1 MIEEKTREGLE
12 QEEIIRKKKKK
23 NIALYTMYRCFSWDL
38 LFYYA
43 IIYLFLTIEKGLSPA
58 QYMQF
63 DAFYVLFKCG
73 MQIPC
78 TMLIGKIGKRNS
90 LVLANFVL
98 AFHILV
104 IIFSQSFAE
113 LLLSQVFCAFA
124 FITKATCESD
134 MLYDALE
141 HNEKRGGIFSK
152 LDGKA
157 MSIYYYLDA
166 ISAVLSGFLF
176 VVNAYIPMVICFIIA
191 FISFLVSTKF
201 EDIEVRKKV
210 TIKEEFKGIRYAFRG
225 IFHSKRL
232 KSLLVFNGIFV
243 AILRILQTL
252 RNTILT
258 EMGVEEQYFG
268 VIFAALGIISGI
280 AARNQGRI
288 HAKFRNKT
296 LAFLSIPTACSCLVI
311 GLGLFLHLPIQM
323 MYILVAIGFMIQYI
337 AKGPYYVL
345 IKRYFNNFTTS
356 QKRVKIATVNNIME
370 NAIAAILVF
379 VASYVLEVAPIYDS
393 VVIIGC
399 LAVGG
404 VVLWLDHMRD
414 RVGLKMEEYSK
425 RELK

>member
-1 MIEEKTREGLE
+1 MVEEKTKEVLK
-12 QEEIIRKKKKK
+12 QEENTNKKKKK
-23 NIALYTMYRCFSWDL
+23 NIALYATYRCFSWDL

-73 MQIPC
+73 MQVPC

-90 LVLANFVL
+90 LILANFVL

-104 IIFSQSFAE
+104 IIFSQSFVE
-113 LLLSQVFCAFA
+113 LLISQVFCAFA
-124 FITKATCESD
+124 FITKATCETD

-141 HNEKRGGIFSK
+141 PNEKRGSIFSRI
-152 LDGKA
+152 DGKA

-176 VVNAYIPMVICFIIA
+176 VVNAYIPMIICFMVA

-201 EDIEVRKKV
+201 EDIEIRKKV
-210 TIKEEFKGIRYAFRG
+210 SLKEEAKSIRYAFRN
-225 IFHSKRL
+225 ILQSKRL
-232 KSLLVFNGIFV
+232 KSLLIFNGIFV
-243 AILRILQTL
+243 ALLRIVQTL
-252 RNTILT
+252 RNTVLT
-258 EMGVEEQYFG
+258 QIGVEEQYFG
-268 VIFAALGIISGI
+268 VIFAILGVISGI

-288 HAKFRNKT
+288 HNKFRNKT

-311 GLGLFLHLPIQM
+311 GLCLLFSLPKEM
-323 MYILVAIGFMIQYI
+323 MWVMVALGFIIQYI

-356 QKRVKIATVNNIME
+356 QKRVKIATVNNFVE
-370 NAIAAILVF
+370 NAVAAILVF
-379 VASYVLEVAPIYDS
+379 VASYVLEIAPVQDAI
-393 VVIIGC
+393 VIIGC

-404 VVLWLDHMRD
+404 VVLWLDHMRG

-425 RELK
+425 QELK